1 MSGSGISWAICKC
14 ATRSRQITT
23 PALHYSSF
31 LQAGCPSCRPANSV
45 KALKA
50 YYVGSGT
57 FFIHEVH
64 RLNALFVL
72 DRFILYV
79 QQVCEVDSAAVAEK
93 LASSSADI
101 SALDA
106 EHASSWSPASGC
118 SDAAEDSVLQ
128 QATQAKVEAVTL
140 MLTVQP
146 GNHVTTSTC
155 SYIACS
161 FVLGRG
167 VCIGCSR
174 IKVRQTV
181 LLFLPG
187 PNP

>member
-1 MSGSGISWAICKC
+1 M
-14 ATRSRQITT
+14 
-23 PALHYSSF
+23 
-31 LQAGCPSCRPANSV
+31 
-45 KALKA
+45 
-50 YYVGSGT
+50 GSGT

-118 SDAAEDSVLQ
+118 SDTAEDSVLQ

-161 FVLGRG
+161 FVLGPVWARG
-167 VCIGCSR
+167 RCR
-174 IKVRQTV
+174 ISPPRFLAECCKRQLNQV
-181 LLFLPG
+181 SLFLLYFRLSAFSDLY
-187 PNP
+187 